1 MTTMPVTLADPAVA
15 DLLDRAL
22 RLPGPPWQSLGLVR
36 VLRQVPNRRATVLGS
51 LDGAPVVIKVFAS
64 PRARGNH
71 RRLAALADAGLT
83 DVVPASLRVDDSGH
97 VGVLDYRPG
106 TVLDTVDD
114 ATFVPACAAAGRTLA
129 RLHASSAP
137 LDRVWGHDAETAQ
150 LLRRAPATT
159 RAQAERAAALPID
172 EAAPLVCTHR
182 DFHPRQVVVDD
193 GRPVRVAFIDLDDA
207 AMAPAG
213 LDVGNMTAHLRRE
226 AVSGRRS
233 RAVAE
238 AAIEAFLSGYGPP
251 PADLAT
257 WEVLALTRLA
267 GLAETRHDRPDE
279 RDALLALLPEHVR
292 ATATEADTV
301 SEVVTGHTDRP
312 VRIRVLPSG
321 HRVVLKRYVSAD
333 GAGIHDSMLDLWSSS
348 FGARRAP
355 GPGMPEPLGF
365 EALSGELAMSHVSGE
380 PLGSRGGLGLAVA
393 RADEVAA
400 LLADLHGSGVVV
412 PRERRRSALLRS
424 AARKS
429 TAHPDGPVGA
439 AFIAAL
445 AAVRDAWADGAGE
458 PDELV
463 VCHGDFSPRN
473 LLCAEQGL
481 VLIDFDR
488 LQMSHPLRDVA
499 YWSAWLWTTAT
510 MSREASSTEAWRL
523 SDGFL
528 TAYAARTGLDL
539 HRLARELAVH
549 QALGLI
555 RIAHGWSALRSDP
568 ASVQRVLAM
577 AIRLAQDQS
586 P

>member
-1 MTTMPVTLADPAVA
+1 M
-15 DLLDRAL
+15 
-22 RLPGPPWQSLGLVR
+22 
-36 VLRQVPNRRATVLGS
+36 
-51 LDGAPVVIKVFAS
+51 VIKVFAS

-71 RRLAALADAGLT
+71 RRLEALARAGLT

-106 TVLDTVDD
+106 TVLDSVDD

-150 LLRRAPATT
+150 LLRRAPAST
-159 RAQAERAAALPID
+159 RARAERAAALPVD

-226 AVSGRRS
+226 AVCGRRT

-238 AAIEAFLSGYGPP
+238 AAIEAFLSGYGAP
-251 PADLAT
+251 PADLVT

-267 GLAETRHDRPDE
+267 GLAETRHRRPDE
-279 RDALLALLPEHVR
+279 RDALMALLPELPR
-292 ATATEADTV
+292 MSAPAAADPG

-312 VRIRVLPSG
+312 VRVRVLPSG
-321 HRVVLKRYVSAD
+321 RRVVLKRYLSAD
-333 GAGIHDSMLDLWSSS
+333 GAEIHQSMLDLWGSG
-348 FGARRAP
+348 FGARRTP
-355 GPGMPEPLGF
+355 GPGLPEPLGF
-365 EALSGELAMSHVSGE
+365 EARSGELAMSHVSGQ
-380 PLGSRGGLGLAVA
+380 PLGTRGGLGLAVE
-393 RADEVAA
+393 RADEVAT

-412 PRERRRSALLRS
+412 PRVRRRGALLRS

-429 TAHPDGPVGA
+429 TAHPAGPVGA
-439 AFIAAL
+439 AFTAAL
-445 AAVRDAWADGAGE
+445 GAVRDAWADGAGE
-458 PDELV
+458 PGELV

-473 LLCAEQGL
+473 VLCPERGL

-510 MSREASSTEAWRL
+510 MAGETSSTEAWRL
-523 SDGFL
+523 GDGFL
-528 TAYAARTGLDL
+528 TAYAARSGLDL
-539 HRLARELAVH
+539 TRLARELSVH
-549 QALGLI
+549 QALGLV

-568 ASVQRVLAM
+568 ESVQRVLAM
-577 AIRLAQDQS
+577 ATRLAQDES
-586 P
+586 S